1 MMEEKG
7 SSVPFEKEELISFE
21 EGLFGFEN
29 YKRFLPL
36 PITED
41 SDAVLNL
48 LSVEDKSLS
57 FVIMNPFLLVSNYDP
72 RLPEDIYKKL
82 EAEDEADLSYYVIC
96 VVGDSPEDSTVNFK
110 CPIVVNTASRKAV
123 QVILESEEY
132 RFRHTLRDIGKEGV

>member
-1 MMEEKG
+1 M
-7 SSVPFEKEELISFE
+7 
-21 EGLFGFEN
+21 
-29 YKRFLPL
+29 
-36 PITED
+36 
-41 SDAVLNL
+41 NL
-48 LSVEDKSLS
+48 LSVEDESLS
-57 FVIMNPFLLVSNYDP
+57 FVIMNPFLLVSNYAP

-82 EAEDEADLSYYVIC
+82 EAEDEADLSFYVIC

>member
-7 SSVPFEKEELISFE
+7 SSFPFEKEELISFE

-29 YKRFLPL
+29 YKRLLPL
-36 PITED
+36 PLTED
-41 SDAVLNL
+41 SDAVLIV
-48 LSVEDKSLS
+48 LSVEDESLS
-57 FVIMNPFLLVSNYDP
+57 FVIMNPFLLVSNYAP

-123 QVILESEEY
+123 QVILESEE
-132 RFRHTLRDIGKEGV
+132 